1 MTDVLDDVKLDKCK
15 ILIVD
20 DIQDNVIMLGAHL
33 KSKGYNVIT
42 ANNGVKAL
50 SLAVQESPDLIMMD
64 INMPQLS
71 GLDACAQLKQNT
83 ATRNI
88 PVILVTAHS
97 DVDDIVTGFEVGAD
111 DYLIKPYNYMEMQA
125 RVRSMLRVRK
135 FQEELLIAN
144 KKLDEINHSLEEKV
158 KQQVSELERANK
170 LRRFFSPQIVETIV
184 GDNETMLNEHRRE
197 ISVVFLDLRNFTS
210 FAEQNDAAKVIQT
223 VNELHS
229 TVGPL
234 IFKHR
239 GTLERFTGDGMMVFL
254 GDPEPIPDHPEKA
267 VEMRDK
273 YGLDGAMIGRA
284 SIGNPWFFNHVK
296 HYFKTAEHLPYPMI
310 DERIDLARRHLEMSI
325 KWKGEKLGVLETR
338 RHYSNYFKGIPDFK
352 KHRTKMVTC
361 DYSAQLFDLFDELKV
376 RFKNKELAY

>member
-267 VEMRDK
+267 VEMA
-273 YGLDGAMIGRA
+273 LDIQAAVDPLYKRWLEQGYDLPLGVSIATGEASLGTIGFEGRVDYA
-284 SIGNPWFFNHVK
+284 AIGTVTNLSARICSLTPGGQI
-296 HYFKTAEHLPYPMI
+296 YI
-310 DERIDLARRHLEMSI
+310 DESTEAKLTNAISRELIGSKDL
-325 KWKGEKLGVLETR
+325 KGFSQNHRV
-338 RHYSNYFKGIPDFK
+338 FK
-352 KHRTKMVTC
+352 V
-361 DYSAQLFDLFDELKV
+361 V
-376 RFKNKELAY
+376 R